1 MNKYNVTIV
10 REIRETLDLEIEAE
24 SEDEAKEKAELEEED
39 TPDECWSHDCVV
51 DQKITRVRR
60 VRGY

>member
-1 MNKYNVTIV
+1 MTKYNVTMV

-24 SEDEAKEKAELEEED
+24 SEDDAKAKAEEEEED
-39 TPDECWSHDCVV
+39 TSDECWSHDCII

-60 VRGY
+60 TRG